1 MSEPVVEL
9 TGVTVSFGAG
19 TAEARR
25 VLDDLDL
32 TVQRGEIVAVAG
44 RSGSGK
50 TTLLTLVTGLEAPDA
65 GTISVLGRSD
75 RLDELRWSDVAL
87 LPQSLGLLDELT
99 IVENIALPLRL
110 GTEQPGDDVA
120 EHKARLGVYHQ
131 AAPSPDAVSLGEQ
144 QRTPLTRPSGVRRR
158 CAAPDTP
165 TRPHTHPRAAARR
178 H

>member
-50 TTLLTLVTGLEAPDA
+50 TTLLTLVTGLAAPA
-65 GTISVLGRSD
+65 PATISVLGRSD
-75 RLDELRWSDVAL
+75 RLTAPPWSDVAL
-87 LPQSLGLLDELT
+87 LPQPPGLPDQPTLLA
-99 IVENIALPLRL
+99 NSPLPPPHR
-110 GTEQPGDDVA
+110 
-120 EHKARLGVYHQ
+120 R
-131 AAPSPDAVSLGEQ
+131 AP
-144 QRTPLTRPSGVRRR
+144 
-158 CAAPDTP
+158 
-165 TRPHTHPRAAARR
+165 
-178 H
+178 

>member
-50 TTLLTLVTGLEAPDA
+50 TTLLTPVTGLESPDA
-65 GTISVLGRSD
+65 GTIPALGRAE
-75 RLDELRWSDVAL
+75 RLNALPWRDVAL
-87 LPQSLGLLDELT
+87 LHQSLGLLDELPR
-99 IVENIALPLRL
+99 VE
-110 GTEQPGDDVA
+110 T
-120 EHKARLGVYHQ
+120 Y
-131 AAPSPDAVSLGEQ
+131 
-144 QRTPLTRPSGVRRR
+144 
-158 CAAPDTP
+158 
-165 TRPHTHPRAAARR
+165 THPPPTGPAPNRNPVDELMG
-178 H
+178 

>member
-120 EHKARLGVYHQ
+120 ELMERLGIDHL
-131 AAPSPDAVSLGEQ
+131 ADRFPAAVSPGAQQPPELG
-144 QRTPLTRPSGVRRR
+144 
-158 CAAPDTP
+158 
-165 TRPHTHPRAAARR
+165 RATGRER
-178 H
+178 MCHSV

>member
-87 LPQSLGLLDELT
+87 LPQSAGLLDELT
-99 IVENIALPLRL
+99 IVENIEDRKSKRL
-110 GTEQPGDDVA
+110 N
-120 EHKARLGVYHQ
+120 
-131 AAPSPDAVSLGEQ
+131 SS
-144 QRTPLTRPSGVRRR
+144 
-158 CAAPDTP
+158 
-165 TRPHTHPRAAARR
+165 
-178 H
+178 